1 LNTVVGLDIGTS
13 CIRAAL
19 GEVDDEGNVEIIGI
33 AKKPST
39 GLRNGVIVNI
49 ESACQAI
56 KETIEAAEQ
65 NAGYEVTSCITG
77 IGGAQTESLNQ
88 AGSAAI
94 ASHGKGRREI
104 TQGDIDRAIE
114 MATAVYIPLDREM
127 LHIIPREYF
136 VDNLSYG
143 INKPLNTIGARL
155 KADVHIVTASK
166 TAVTNIRSCVNR
178 ANYRL
183 DGVMLKTLAASQ
195 AVMHD
200 DEMELGS
207 ILIDMGAGTT
217 DVLVLMHGA
226 PVCSASIPVGG
237 NLVTN
242 DIAIVKGIPTAEAE
256 KIKVN
261 SGCCWLP
268 GIENDVQ
275 VILPGIGGRP
285 PEETSTSELCQIIQ
299 PRVEEIFSMVRSA
312 VVHKAN
318 LTQLSGNI
326 ILTGGGAQMNGVV
339 ELAQNVFGTTAVRLG
354 LPEKLGG
361 VEEEYR
367 RPDCATVIG
376 LITSNKNLNAGRDG
390 KKKKRPAEAVKAG
403 QTGEKEPVWKKLKNL
418 FF

>member
-1 LNTVVGLDIGTS
+1 MNTVVGLDIGTS
-13 CIRAAL
+13 YIRAAI
-19 GEVDDEGNVEIIGI
+19 GEVSDEGKVEIIGI

-56 KETIEAAEQ
+56 KQSIEAAEQ

-77 IGGAQTESLNQ
+77 IGGTQTESFNQ

-104 TQGDIDRAIE
+104 TSDDISRAID

-127 LHIIPREYF
+127 LHVIPREYF

-143 INKPLNTIGARL
+143 INRPLNTIGARL
-155 KADVHIVTASK
+155 KVDVHIVTASK
-166 TAVTNIRSCVNR
+166 TAVTNIRNCVSR

-183 DGVMLKTLAASQ
+183 DGVMLKTLAASN

-217 DVLVLMHGA
+217 DVLVLMHAA
-226 PVCSASIPVGG
+226 PVCSVSIPVGG
-237 NLVTN
+237 NIVTN
-242 DIAIVKGIPTAEAE
+242 DIALVKGIPSVEAE

-268 GIENDVQ
+268 GIENDLQ
-275 VILPGIGGRP
+275 VILPGIGARP
-285 PEETSTSELCQIIQ
+285 PEETSTTELCQIIQ
-299 PRVEEIFSMVRSA
+299 PRVEEIFSMVKSA
-312 VVHKAN
+312 IVTKAN
-318 LTQLSGNI
+318 LSQLKGNI
-326 ILTGGGAQMNGVV
+326 ILTGGGAQMPGIV
-339 ELAQNVFGTTAVRLG
+339 ELAQNVFGTPAVRLG
-354 LPEKLGG
+354 IPEKLGG
-361 VEEEYR
+361 IDEDYR

-376 LITSNKNLNAGRDG
+376 LITSNKNAVLGRDG
-390 KKKKRPAEAVKAG
+390 KKKKKNLDSARAG
-403 QTGEKEPVWKKLKNL
+403 QKSKNENIFKKIFDM

>member
-1 LNTVVGLDIGTS
+1 MSIVVGLDVGTS
-13 CIRAAL
+13 FIRAAL
-19 GEVDDEGNVEIIGI
+19 GEIHDDGSVEILGT
-33 AKKPST
+33 AQRPSV

-49 ESACQAI
+49 EAACKVI
-56 KETIEAAEQ
+56 KETIEASEQ
-65 NAGYEVTSCITG
+65 SAGYEVTSCVTG

-88 AGSAAI
+88 GGSAAI

-104 TQGDIDRAIE
+104 TQSDIDRAIE

-143 INKPLNTIGARL
+143 INPPVHTIGARL
-155 KADVHIVTASK
+155 KAEVHIVTASK
-166 TAVTNIRSCVNR
+166 TAVMNIRSCINR
-178 ANYRL
+178 AGYRL
-183 DGVMLKTLAASQ
+183 DNIMLKTLAATQ
-195 AVMHD
+195 TVMHE

-217 DVLVLMHGA
+217 DVLVLIHGA
-226 PVCSASIPVGG
+226 PVCSVSIAVGG

-256 KIKVN
+256 KIKTA
-261 SGCCWLP
+261 SGCCWFD
-268 GIENDVQ
+268 GIEEDLQ

-285 PEETSTSELCQIIQ
+285 PEETSTAELCRIIQ

-312 VVHKAN
+312 VVRKAN

-326 ILTGGGAQMNGVV
+326 ILTGGGAQMRGVV
-339 ELAQNVFGTTAVRLG
+339 ELAQNVFGTTAVRIG
-354 LPEKLGG
+354 IPEKLGG
-361 VEEEYR
+361 IEEDYR
-367 RPDCATVIG
+367 RADYATVIG
-376 LITSNKNLNAGRDG
+376 LIESCKDLAAARDG
-390 KKKKRPAEAVKAG
+390 KKKKRAQNAARPEQSENEG
-403 QTGEKEPVWKKLKNL
+403 ILKKIKNM